1 MTGPKNSDRAAL
13 DRLADA
19 LVEDVLNAS
28 DADIVAEA
36 KEDGVDLAA
45 EAAAGRAIFEKA
57 RAIKAK
63 GRLAAAKKAVAAD
76 RQPGGA
82 QIVKLDP
89 IKARR
94 LLDSVLDKNPGVA
107 GQMTLAAR
115 KGVHR
120 SDEDVQSMLEDL
132 AELGLVSLD
141 DGKEGQ

>member
-1 MTGPKNSDRAAL
+1 MTGSKNSDRAAL

-28 DADIVAEA
+28 DADIAAEA
-36 KEDGVDLAA
+36 KEDGVDLAG
-45 EAAAGRAIFEKA
+45 EAAAGRSIFEKA

-63 GRLAAAKKAVAAD
+63 ERLAAMKKAVAAD
-76 RQPGGA
+76 RQHGA
-82 QIVKLDP
+82 QVVKLDP
-89 IKARR
+89 QEARR
-94 LLDSVLDKNPGVA
+94 RLNSVLEKNPGIESRL
-107 GQMTLAAR
+107 TLAAR

-141 DGKEGQ
+141 DGEKDQ